1 MVLGEDV
8 RGALCCCGRCC
19 VRVLLRDMQEQII
32 RGLKSANKGS
42 KIWTPYSVCRGTFCQ
57 SWLFANRRVEI
68 ILGHDV
74 RIKVVFDYE
83 CPLLEPRILT
93 NPHMIQTGHIWF
105 FQLAVCFWVL
115 GLPLF
120 LMIFQQPKIFNSWIS
135 AWFLNSK
142 LRISAPFPG
151 ISVTKLD
158 TGVPVI
164 PVIPV
169 TDPVGV
175 RLR

>member
-1 MVLGEDV
+1 M
-8 RGALCCCGRCC
+8 
-19 VRVLLRDMQEQII
+19 
-32 RGLKSANKGS
+32 
-42 KIWTPYSVCRGTFCQ
+42 
-57 SWLFANRRVEI
+57 EI

-120 LMIFQQPKIFNSWIS
+120 PEWAGVSEGMSTLMLPKVVCG
-135 AWFLNSK
+135 
-142 LRISAPFPG
+142 R
-151 ISVTKLD
+151 
-158 TGVPVI
+158 
-164 PVIPV
+164 
-169 TDPVGV
+169 
-175 RLR
+175 

>member
-1 MVLGEDV
+1 M
-8 RGALCCCGRCC
+8 
-19 VRVLLRDMQEQII
+19 
-32 RGLKSANKGS
+32 
-42 KIWTPYSVCRGTFCQ
+42 
-57 SWLFANRRVEI
+57 EI

-120 LMIFQQPKIFNSWIS
+120 LSIADM
-135 AWFLNSK
+135 L
-142 LRISAPFPG
+142 LLV
-151 ISVTKLD
+151 SVCSTY
-158 TGVPVI
+158 THANNEI
-164 PVIPV
+164 
-169 TDPVGV
+169 
-175 RLR
+175 

>member
-1 MVLGEDV
+1 M
-8 RGALCCCGRCC
+8 
-19 VRVLLRDMQEQII
+19 
-32 RGLKSANKGS
+32 
-42 KIWTPYSVCRGTFCQ
+42 
-57 SWLFANRRVEI
+57 EI

-120 LMIFQQPKIFNSWIS
+120 SSWGGNVGLTVNTT
-135 AWFLNSK
+135 WD
-142 LRISAPFPG
+142 G
-151 ISVTKLD
+151 I
-158 TGVPVI
+158 
-164 PVIPV
+164 
-169 TDPVGV
+169 
-175 RLR
+175 

>member
-1 MVLGEDV
+1 M
-8 RGALCCCGRCC
+8 
-19 VRVLLRDMQEQII
+19 
-32 RGLKSANKGS
+32 
-42 KIWTPYSVCRGTFCQ
+42 
-57 SWLFANRRVEI
+57 EI

-120 LMIFQQPKIFNSWIS
+120 SSVVDVIKAIS
-135 AWFLNSK
+135 Q
-142 LRISAPFPG
+142 ISMM
-151 ISVTKLD
+151 
-158 TGVPVI
+158 
-164 PVIPV
+164 
-169 TDPVGV
+169 
-175 RLR
+175 

>member
-1 MVLGEDV
+1 M
-8 RGALCCCGRCC
+8 
-19 VRVLLRDMQEQII
+19 
-32 RGLKSANKGS
+32 
-42 KIWTPYSVCRGTFCQ
+42 
-57 SWLFANRRVEI
+57 EI

-120 LMIFQQPKIFNSWIS
+120 SDPRANEDYRELQKIRKNQKTLF
-135 AWFLNSK
+135 F
-142 LRISAPFPG
+142 
-151 ISVTKLD
+151 
-158 TGVPVI
+158 
-164 PVIPV
+164 
-169 TDPVGV
+169 
-175 RLR
+175 